1 MLQKNNYKTIRSRMT
16 HTTAISWPFNQTLLK
31 SELIDALD
39 RNLPDSARICDLKVA
54 EELES
59 LSDASSP
66 VLRTVL
72 TVTYTAD
79 DDPFGSGY

>member
-1 MLQKNNYKTIRSRMT
+1 MFRRNEYKTIRSRMT
-16 HTTAISWPFNQTLLK
+16 HTTAISWPFKQTLLK

-39 RNLPDSARICDLKVA
+39 QNMPDSARICDLKVDK
-54 EELES
+54 ELES

-79 DDPFGSGY
+79 DDPFVSGY

>member
-1 MLQKNNYKTIRSRMT
+1 MPRKNNYKIIRSRMT
-16 HTTAISWPFNQTLLK
+16 HTTAISWPFKQTLFK

-39 RNLPDSARICDLKVA
+39 RNLPNSARICDLKVDK
-54 EELES
+54 ELES

-72 TVTYTAD
+72 VVTYTAD
-79 DDPFGSGY
+79 DDPFGNEY